1 MSLAETVAR
10 LAQNLAGWGST
21 GLNEAQTSQVVVL
34 PVLQAL
40 GYDIWNPLEV
50 AAQIHSGGGNA
61 AYAPDFTLKLA
72 GRICFVVEV
81 KALNKDFS
89 ANDTTQTVN
98 YVNAL
103 GRRWA
108 VLTNGKAWH
117 FYDNQVPRPAADKLE
132 LTVELRDARAAG
144 YLKRL
149 LSREVWS
156 KPDVEHDL
164 AAEVQAVNREIRRHL
179 ELGQIENKLRLE
191 MQTGLTPDEQGL
203 RKAMR
208 LALEPNERELA
219 EESFGELATRLGI
232 AAKPAE
238 RSDPKPNPANPS
250 TPETTVVAQSDAF
263 TALIDGMQKT
273 APGQRSSR
281 SSELRAWLNDTE
293 LPAANWRDINA
304 GIVEAMMTLGRKG
317 FVSSRGYIFSTN
329 QSRAK
334 SDGKLYPTS
343 AYRQLSDGHFL
354 FLHDS
359 ANNHLQRSRRMLEE
373 LGVSPRTMRVVYRGD
388 TFYLP

>member
-1 MSLAETVAR
+1 MSLEETVSR
-10 LAQNLAGWGST
+10 LARNLAGWGGT
-21 GLNEAQTSQVVVL
+21 GLNEAQTSQVIVL
-34 PVLQAL
+34 PLLQAL

-61 AYAPDFTLKLA
+61 AYAPDFTIKL
-72 GRICFVVEV
+72 GDRICFITEV
-81 KALNKDFS
+81 KALNKGFLP
-89 ANDTTQTVN
+89 NDTTQAVN

-117 FYDNQVPRPAADKLE
+117 FYDNQVPKPAADKLE

-144 YLKRL
+144 YLERL
-149 LSREVWS
+149 LSRRVWDAS
-156 KPDVEHDL
+156 DAEQAL
-164 AAEVQAVNREIRRHL
+164 AAEVGAVKAEIQRHL
-179 ELGQIENKLRLE
+179 DLGKIEGKLRRELQAGFTADE
-191 MQTGLTPDEQGL
+191 KGLTRAIQL
-203 RKAMR
+203 T
-208 LALEPNERELA
+208 LEPNERELA
-219 EESFGELATRLGI
+219 EESFGELALRLGI
-232 AAKPAE
+232 ATEPAE
-238 RSDPKPNPANPS
+238 RPDPEPNPVNPRV
-250 TPETTVVAQSDAF
+250 PEPAVIAQLDVF
-263 TALIDGMQKT
+263 TALIDGMHKT

-304 GIVEAMMTLGRKG
+304 GIVEAMMTLDRKR
-317 FVSSRGYIFSTN
+317 FVNDRGYIFPTN

-343 AYRQLSDGHFL
+343 AYRQLSDGDFL

-359 ANNHLQRSRRMLEE
+359 ANNHIQRSRRMLEE
-373 LGVSPRTMRVVYRGD
+373 LGVSPRAMRIVYRGD